1 MSLIS
6 PKLTEFVLLL
16 VAVAAVVVSGP
27 LGEDLL
33 TSVMLELVRALL
45 LLIQSVVML
54 AVVVVSVVVE
64 EESAAAVPS
73 LSVAKQPEEL
83 VVSGTQALKSVA
95 LVVLLVVAVSAVVVV
110 PNSALKLPEEQVA
123 FSTKGAYVD
132 KLVSNVEAA
141 SVEFAPLVHVQSAL
155 DKALLAAAQLVAK
168 LATSALAVKEEALA
182 VKEKGSV
189 LSTAKDTATV
199 SLKADIDTT
208 RDGE

>member
-64 EESAAAVPS
+64 AV
-73 LSVAKQPEEL
+73 ER
-83 VVSGTQALKSVA
+83 GRFLKSGA
-95 LVVLLVVAVSAVVVV
+95 ERGV
-110 PNSALKLPEEQVA
+110 PPGLGPS
-123 FSTKGAYVD
+123 
-132 KLVSNVEAA
+132 EA
-141 SVEFAPLVHVQSAL
+141 
-155 DKALLAAAQLVAK
+155 
-168 LATSALAVKEEALA
+168 
-182 VKEKGSV
+182 
-189 LSTAKDTATV
+189 
-199 SLKADIDTT
+199 
-208 RDGE
+208 